1 MVSDDTRSEI
11 WLELW
16 DSVRLSRYYE
26 TLHRRYTRR
35 YRWLSIVVLLSGSGA
50 AASIADFLPEWFGL
64 LASLAVV
71 FISAFM
77 ALYNLA
83 SMAGVAHTVSLDCQQ
98 LESRLR
104 RLLETADTDGTE
116 KYVRDRLEDIKAD
129 IISTTGAA
137 GVAGITHDDKLNVKA
152 AQQASEMLEAETH
165 GS

>member
-16 DSVRLSRYYE
+16 DSIRLSRYYE
-26 TLHRRYTRR
+26 ALHRRYTRR
-35 YRWLSIVVLLSGSGA
+35 YRWLSIAVLLGGSGA
-50 AASIADFLPEWFGL
+50 VASLADVLPSWL
-64 LASLAVV
+64 ALPASLAVV

-104 RLLETADTDGTE
+104 RLLDTADTDGTE
-116 KYVRDRLEDIKAD
+116 KYVRDRLEEIKAD
-129 IISTTGAA
+129 IISTTGSA
-137 GVAGITHDDKLNVKA
+137 GVAGITHDEKLNVKA
-152 AQQASEMLEAETH
+152 AKQASEMLESESN
-165 GS
+165 GG